1 MDRTEI
7 KPFNIHKHS
16 KNIEIV
22 AVAVVTGVAWRAL
35 GSPVSSPGLSSCRAV
50 GVRQAGGGT
59 LEKGR
64 KTAGT
69 GAISWTK
76 D

>member
-1 MDRTEI
+1 M
-7 KPFNIHKHS
+7 
-16 KNIEIV
+16 
-22 AVAVVTGVAWRAL
+22 VTGVAWRAL